1 METNQPTNS
10 RRLQAREPA
19 ETMCQE
25 SFPFYFYTVP
35 HPLAGP
41 RSSWL
46 GGSHKLLILIGT
58 KITSI
63 FAFSTF
69 PSAARRVVSAGA
81 LFGLRRR
88 RMPRFLRFRC
98 LLSNDGRGGRNDEDD
113 GVVRSK
119 KNRKKNCT
127 KRRWS
132 EIRKTHT
139 TERTGRGAERRRAAL
154 TQRFIYICHSLLL
167 PLASTRRFTLC
178 AILR

>member
-81 LFGLRRR
+81 LFGLRR
-88 RMPRFLRFRC
+88 
-98 LLSNDGRGGRNDEDD
+98 
-113 GVVRSK
+113 
-119 KNRKKNCT
+119 
-127 KRRWS
+127 
-132 EIRKTHT
+132 
-139 TERTGRGAERRRAAL
+139 
-154 TQRFIYICHSLLL
+154 
-167 PLASTRRFTLC
+167 
-178 AILR
+178 